1 MKTMTMILWMM
12 KKEIEWE
19 EDGAEEDDK
28 EDGVEWKKRTEI
40 EKKKKIETSK
50 PLEFELNNIAVE
62 LRQIQTLMKCLKVSS
77 VAL

>member
-1 MKTMTMILWMM
+1 MK
-12 KKEIEWE
+12 
-19 EDGAEEDDK
+19 
-28 EDGVEWKKRTEI
+28 I